1 MHIFDYI
8 AIGTAL
14 ACAVSLVAAYAFGS
28 LPLP

>member
-14 ACAVSLVAAYAFGS
+14 ACTVSLVAAYAFGS

>member
-14 ACAVSLVAAYAFGS
+14 ACAVSLIAAYAFGIS
-28 LPLP
+28 PLL

>member
-14 ACAVSLVAAYAFGS
+14 AAAVSLVAAYAFGS